1 MTSKFSLSELGIC
14 STCNHVDICTSQEN
28 WIGPKIH
35 CEEFDDS
42 DPQYQ
47 KSDRDA
53 QSFNIAPATS
63 PKIHDRKGPYKGLC
77 VNCDA
82 REYCT
87 LQTSDRVDRVVWH
100 CEEWNML
107 PLSSFVPESLL
118 PPFGV
123 KRYAV
128 AKGSAGTEPFQE
140 DIDIDDIVNKCD
152 EHDTARGGLSAILD
166 EIQSV
171 YGYLPEKAMRLLA
184 EKTHR
189 SLVDIYGIATFYS
202 SFSLKPR
209 GKHLVSV
216 CFGTACYVRGA
227 ASIVDE
233 FQRQLGAKPGETT
246 PDGEFTLETVN
257 CLGACALGP
266 IVVRDKHYFSRVKMS
281 KVKRI
286 AEEAVGNF
294 DEISIEAD
302 PRFFPV
308 EVRCARCEHSL
319 MDPNYIIDGHPSVH
333 LTASFEDRSGW
344 TRLSC
349 LYGSYAVESE
359 HDIPLNAVVD
369 FCCPQCQAELTGVTR
384 CPDCD
389 SPMVRMLVN
398 GGGMVEICA
407 RRGCKSHKL
416 DLTIE
421 GY

>member
-1 MTSKFSLSELGIC
+1 MLPC
-14 STCNHVDICTSQEN
+14 ST
-28 WIGPKIH
+28 
-35 CEEFDDS
+35 
-42 DPQYQ
+42 
-47 KSDRDA
+47 
-53 QSFNIAPATS
+53 
-63 PKIHDRKGPYKGLC
+63 L
-77 VNCDA
+77 
-82 REYCT
+82 
-87 LQTSDRVDRVVWH
+87 
-100 CEEWNML
+100 
-107 PLSSFVPESLL
+107 VPESLL
-118 PPFGV
+118 PPFDV
-123 KRYAV
+123 KRYPLPKRA
-128 AKGSAGTEPFQE
+128 AGREPFQE
-140 DIDIDDIVNKCD
+140 DVDVHDIVNILNR
-152 EHDTARGGLSAILD
+152 HDTAKGGLSAILE

-171 YGYLPEKAMRLLA
+171 YGYLPEKTMRLVA

-189 SLVDIYGIATFYS
+189 SLVDIYGVATFYS
-202 SFSLKPR
+202 FFSLKPR

-216 CFGTACYVRGA
+216 CSGTACYVRGA
-227 ASIVDE
+227 PDIVDE

-266 IVVRDKHYFSRVKMS
+266 IVVRDKRYFSKVKMS
-281 KVKRI
+281 KVKHI
-286 AEEAVGNF
+286 AEEVVSSF
-294 DEISIEAD
+294 DEIDIKED

-333 LTASFEDRSGW
+333 LTTSFEDKNGW

-369 FCCPQCQAELTGVTR
+369 FSCPQCHAQLTGVTR

-389 SPMVRMLVN
+389 SPMMPMAVN
-398 GGGMVEICA
+398 GGGMVQICT
-407 RRGCKSHKL
+407 RRGCKTHTL